1 MAATLEAPYAIASL
15 PKPLDAINGKTYAAP
30 VYSYRNSRK
39 RKRHEVVVGV
49 DGESVSIYNVSS
61 QALVASYALPPQTK
75 LCCKPASIY
84 AQRAGARS
92 TLGETY
98 VAIHEEGS
106 NVRILCYSE
115 NQHSKT
121 AFSTPTKRE
130 FALNKAPT
138 HIEAIPTLTTSS
150 GDAEA
155 SALDSDLLVCYH
167 DGRMECISMNEGRVA
182 WTHEADGSRK
192 QPALHYSTS
201 DLQTAC
207 KGFLDDRQD
216 ILEILGSK
224 DDSPMPV
231 LYRIMKRKQ
240 ETHLEIFRF
249 RHATLQRAGSHTSG
263 IERVDAIILPAL
275 PPAGQSDPAE
285 WDFHPASGQ
294 LCRLHAGQLHI
305 IDLKDS
311 SPTILHTLGDFSNP
325 VISFIRVSSS
335 TVLCITSDDII
346 LYETTH
352 GSVQAQ
358 LPDDVLPRLS
368 QERKRKRDEEDLKRV
383 VRAITGF
390 SDINVVFGLDGNELV
405 ATQLPA
411 TAKSIRRSAGAD
423 FSLSDAF
430 RKAPSRSRGSRV
442 TNGVTSIESASFAE
456 LSDDRLLPVASIVL
470 ALKETIASLDILAP
484 PPLRTITM
492 ASSADDGCISDVMM
506 TSDDL
511 IMAGDGM
518 QLTNGNVE
526 HTYELERQAA
536 EDELEAA
543 SETLQNGLETRS
555 ETLRA
560 IFGRLRGF
568 PTSAVRIALRTHLS
582 RDELVFLIQ
591 ILRIE
596 LAEGGWTSRY
606 VDVGN
611 DEYASRIEVK
621 DRQLGEE
628 EGRSPSDQAVRQI
641 GDLLNCT
648 FDAIGMSG
656 WLVGLNTLPEET
668 AEILDAV
675 RAEVSAS
682 LEGCLEAQTLGIQI
696 VEVERCASLMP
707 SSSKRRREAA
717 LTEDDAALP
726 LNASVEKVKAD
737 RRPGPQ
743 KKKSVYDIAR
753 EQDLRVGKY
762 ALERIRV

>member
-15 PKPLDAINGKTYAAP
+15 PKPLDAIDGKTYAAP

-75 LCCKPASIY
+75 LCCKPASVY

-130 FALNKAPT
+130 FALYKAPT
-138 HIEAIPTLTTSS
+138 HIEAIPALTTSS

-155 SALDSDLLVCYH
+155 SPLNSNLLVCYH
-167 DGRMECISMNEGRVA
+167 DGRMECISLNEGQVM
-182 WTHEADGSRK
+182 WIHEADGSRK
-192 QPALHYSTS
+192 QPALYYGTS
-201 DLQTAC
+201 DLQTAR
-207 KGFLDDRQD
+207 KGFLKDRQD
-216 ILEILGSK
+216 ILAVLGSR
-224 DDSPMPV
+224 DDSSMPL
-231 LYRIMKRKQ
+231 LYRMMKRKQ
-240 ETHLEIFRF
+240 ETHFEIFRF
-249 RHATLQRAGSHTSG
+249 RHAALQHAGSHTSG
-263 IERVDAIILPAL
+263 LERLEAIVLPTL
-275 PPAGQSDPAE
+275 PPSGQSDLAE

-294 LCRLHAGQLHI
+294 LCRLHGGQLHI
-305 IDLKDS
+305 ADLMDL
-311 SPTILHTLGDFSNP
+311 SPTILHTLGDVSNP
-325 VISFIRVSSS
+325 VISSVRVSSS
-335 TVLCITSDDII
+335 TVLIVTSDDII
-346 LYETTH
+346 LYDTTH

-358 LPDDVLPRLS
+358 LPDNVLPRLS
-368 QERKRKRDEEDLKRV
+368 QERKRKRDDEDLKSV
-383 VRAITGF
+383 VRAITSF
-390 SDINVVFGLDGNELV
+390 NDIKVVIGLDGNELV

-411 TAKSIRRSAGAD
+411 TAKNNKRSGGAE
-423 FSLSDAF
+423 FYLSEAL
-430 RKAPSRSRGSRV
+430 RKAPSRSRKIPR
-442 TNGVTSIESASFAE
+442 TNGVCSIESASFAE
-456 LSDDRLLPVASIVL
+456 LSDDRLLPVESIVL
-470 ALKETIASLDILAP
+470 ALKETIASLDTLAP
-484 PPLRTITM
+484 PPLRVITAA
-492 ASSADDGCISDVMM
+492 ASSGNGLILDVTMSSEDMIMTDDGMP
-506 TSDDL
+506 
-511 IMAGDGM
+511 
-518 QLTNGNVE
+518 LTNGNVE
-526 HTYELERQAA
+526 HTYELETQAA

-543 SETLQNGLETRS
+543 SETLQHGLEHRS
-555 ETLRA
+555 TALRA
-560 IFGRLRGF
+560 IFARLRGF
-568 PTSAVRIALRTHLS
+568 PISAVKIALRTHLS

-682 LEGCLEAQTLGIQI
+682 LEGCLEAQTLGSQI

-726 LNASVEKVKAD
+726 LNASVEKVKPD
-737 RRPGPQ
+737 RRLGPQ
-743 KKKSVYDIAR
+743 KKKSVYEIAR

-762 ALERIRV
+762 ALERIRI

>member
-1 MAATLEAPYAIASL
+1 MAATLEAPYSIASL
-15 PKPLDAINGKTYAAP
+15 PKPLDAVGGKTYAAP

-75 LCCKPASIY
+75 LCCKPSSIY

-92 TLGETY
+92 MQGEKY

-106 NVRILCYSE
+106 NARILCYSE
-115 NQHSKT
+115 NQHSKI

-138 HIEAIPTLTTSS
+138 HIEAIPTLTTSI

-155 SALDSDLLVCYH
+155 SALNSDLLVCYH
-167 DGRMECISMNEGRVA
+167 DGRMECISMNEGRRA

-201 DLQTAC
+201 DVQTAR
-207 KGFLDDRQD
+207 KGFLKGRQD
-216 ILEILGSK
+216 ILEVLGNK
-224 DDSPMPV
+224 DDSPMPL

-249 RHATLQRAGSHTSG
+249 RHAALQHAGSHTSG
-263 IERVDAIILPAL
+263 LERLEAIVLPAL
-275 PPAGQSDPAE
+275 PPVGQTDPTE
-285 WDFHPASGQ
+285 WEFHPASGQ

-305 IDLKDS
+305 VGLMELS
-311 SPTILHTLGDFSNP
+311 SRVLHTLGDVSNP
-325 VISFIRVSSS
+325 VISFVRVSSS
-335 TVLCITSDDII
+335 TVLVVTSDDII

-368 QERKRKRDEEDLKRV
+368 QDRKRKRDEEDLKRV
-383 VRAITGF
+383 VRAITSF
-390 SDINVVFGLDGNELV
+390 NDINVVIGLDGNELV
-405 ATQLPA
+405 ATQMPA
-411 TAKSIRRSAGAD
+411 TGKSIRRSGGAD
-423 FSLSDAF
+423 FSLSEAL
-430 RKAPSRSRGSRV
+430 RKAPSRSRGSRPANV
-442 TNGVTSIESASFAE
+442 ATSIESASFAE
-456 LSDDRLLPVASIVL
+456 LSDDRLLPVESIVL
-470 ALKETIASLDILAP
+470 ALKETIASLDTLAP
-484 PPLRTITM
+484 PPLRAITTGDAPDNERILDVTM
-492 ASSADDGCISDVMM
+492 SSEDMIMTDDGMPR
-506 TSDDL
+506 
-511 IMAGDGM
+511 
-518 QLTNGNVE
+518 TNGNVE
-526 HTYELERQAA
+526 HTYELETQAA

-543 SETLQNGLETRS
+543 SETLQYGLEHRS
-555 ETLRA
+555 TALRA
-560 IFGRLRGF
+560 IFSRLRGF
-568 PTSAVRIALRTHLS
+568 PRSAVKIALRIHLS

-682 LEGCLEAQTLGIQI
+682 LEGCLEAQTLGSQI

-726 LNASVEKVKAD
+726 LNASVEKVKPD
-737 RRPGPQ
+737 RRLGPQ
-743 KKKSVYDIAR
+743 KKKSVYEIAR

-762 ALERIRV
+762 ALERIRI